1 MTSAHARHECRHE
14 DERGA
19 IRVTVTFI
27 GAMRRFLPPGADGP
41 QRMTLSHGATIADL
55 LDAVGIP
62 AAMDPTV
69 SLGGA
74 LADRGDALRDG
85 AEVLLLGPMEGGSN
99 DAGGSNDSGASRER

>member
-1 MTSAHARHECRHE
+1 M
-14 DERGA
+14 
-19 IRVTVTFI
+19 VTVTFI
-27 GAMRRFLPPGADGP
+27 GAMRRFLSPDADGP
-41 QRMTLSHGATIADL
+41 QRVTLAHGATVADL

-99 DAGGSNDSGASRER
+99 DSGASRER